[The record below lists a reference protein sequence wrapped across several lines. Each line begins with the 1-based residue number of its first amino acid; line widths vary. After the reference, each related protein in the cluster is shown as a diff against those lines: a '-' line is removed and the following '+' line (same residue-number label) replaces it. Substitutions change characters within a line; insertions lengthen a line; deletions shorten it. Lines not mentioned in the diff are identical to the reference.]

1 MNPLLSQIRGQ
12 LPNETV
18 PFGLL
23 FRAKIIEG
31 KRAAF
36 IDAARTAQEA
46 TQKEPGNIFYRFFW
60 DAQDPLQYVLLE
72 AWQDFGA
79 LVSHFETSHF
89 SRFGE
94 EVQSLRE
101 GSPKIE
107 VLLDL

>member
-23 FRAKIIEG
+23 VRGKVIEG
-31 KRAAF
+31 KRAAY
-36 IDAARTAQEA
+36 IEAARRVQEG
-46 TQKEPGNIFYRFFW
+46 TQKESGNIFYRFFW
-60 DAQDPLQYVLLE
+60 DAQDPLQYILLE